1 MNGYFLTGIV
11 AALTGIAIGA
21 SGMHYTF
28 DAARLSAEEVQHAHD
43 NEANAGKLKAVSDA
57 ALEAQNKAIAA
68 GREAAGKIASLDQKY
83 QQEKADHEADNRKN
97 NAAIADGSRRLRVAV
112 SRYTASGSHPASA
125 GAAASSVGDAAAG
138 YADLSPAFGLA
149 LYAIADDADAE
160 RGKVAY
166 LQSYIQTLEEQGLI
180 ASPK

>member
-11 AALTGIAIGA
+11 ACAVGVLLGGST
-21 SGMHYTF
+21 MHYTF
-28 DAARLSAEEVQHAHD
+28 DAAKLSAEKVSHAHD
-43 NEANAGKLKAVSDA
+43 NEANSAKLKAVSDA

-68 GREAAGKIASLDQKY
+68 GREAAGKIASLDLQF
-83 QQEKADHEADNRKN
+83 QQEKEAHEADNRKN

-125 GAAASSVGDAAAG
+125 GTAASGVGDAASG